1 MRRTLTPKPAT
12 ASSHMV
18 NSLQLDLSASNR
30 PLGDSLRGHRLA
42 RSAILRGS
50 TRAAPHGKA
59 PEMPDGSLG
68 AKTPAI
74 SGFLSLPSP

>member
-30 PLGDSLRGHRLA
+30 PLGDSLRVIGWLALQSFGVAPGQHRTE
-42 RSAILRGS
+42 RPRKC
-50 TRAAPHGKA
+50 RMAA
-59 PEMPDGSLG
+59 
-68 AKTPAI
+68 
-74 SGFLSLPSP
+74 